1 MCYRENSFILILI
14 ILFSL
19 IFFACQSDYTQEMK
33 EQEIYIN
40 KDTSKIKR
48 IKIKTH

>member
-1 MCYRENSFILILI
+1 MCYRENIFILILI

-19 IFFACQSDYTQEMK
+19 MFFACQSDYTQEMK